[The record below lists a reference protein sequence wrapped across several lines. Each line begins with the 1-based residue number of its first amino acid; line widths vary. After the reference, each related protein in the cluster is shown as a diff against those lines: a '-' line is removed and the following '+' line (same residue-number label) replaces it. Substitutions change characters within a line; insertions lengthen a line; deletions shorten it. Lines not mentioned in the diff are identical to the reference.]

1 MSSISVFYLK
11 KWSIIWICW
20 FCLVQ
25 FPVWIKKVIVSDKF
39 LGCNYKTRIIK
50 WSVKK
55 YNILR
60 KQNSTKLTQCWS
72 IKEQYFFWLC
82 SNLKGGGQKQ
92 VRVFTKRAVNWQVE
106 SPFKNSFQSVGRFF
120 IPIIFLEYF
129 CSVFIILLNKVSIPN
144 QGYFFACQG

>member
-1 MSSISVFYLK
+1 MILLNLHFMNINHMSSVLFK
-11 KWSIIWICW
+11 KVIHNLNLLVLVSSSIVWNW
-20 FCLVQ
+20 LFQ

-39 LGCNYKTRIIK
+39 LGCNYKTSIIK

-55 YNILR
+55 YDILG
-60 KQNSTKLTQCWS
+60 KQNSTKLTQCCS

-120 IPIIFLEYF
+120 
-129 CSVFIILLNKVSIPN
+129 
-144 QGYFFACQG
+144 